1 MILIGLI
8 KIVVD
13 TNVLVSSSFWYGS
26 SDRIMNMVEQEK
38 VKLFLSRHILKEFVT
53 VLAYDEIQK
62 KVADKKLEMKRTID
76 KIISLSTIIEPN
88 EKIFVCEDVDDN
100 IILECA
106 LEGKVNCIRNHDDQL
121 LKLREFRGIRI
132 VAPEEFLILF
142 ERL

>member
-76 KIISLSTIIEPN
+76 KIISL
-88 EKIFVCEDVDDN
+88 
-100 IILECA
+100 
-106 LEGKVNCIRNHDDQL
+106 
-121 LKLREFRGIRI
+121 
-132 VAPEEFLILF
+132 
-142 ERL
+142 

>member
-106 LEGKVNCIRNHDDQL
+106 LEGKVNFIISQDDHL

>member
-1 MILIGLI
+1 
-8 KIVVD
+8 
-13 TNVLVSSSFWYGS
+13 
-26 SDRIMNMVEQEK
+26 
-38 VKLFLSRHILKEFVT
+38 
-53 VLAYDEIQK
+53 
-62 KVADKKLEMKRTID
+62 MKRTID

-106 LEGKVNCIRNHDDQL
+106 LEGKVNFIISQDDHL